1 MHSLPNIEKSGFHR
15 GQYVGYGAGKV
26 WRIRKTNS
34 TYGNWIAQ
42 ACKPASPEADPLIT
56 NIYAFRLE
64 QMAEKLAALEAK

>member
-1 MHSLPNIEKSGFHR
+1 MKSLHNIEPSGFHK

-42 ACKPASPEADPLIT
+42 ACKPASPDADPLVA
-56 NIYAFRLE
+56 NIYAFRLSD
-64 QMAEKLAALEAK
+64 MSGKLAALAS